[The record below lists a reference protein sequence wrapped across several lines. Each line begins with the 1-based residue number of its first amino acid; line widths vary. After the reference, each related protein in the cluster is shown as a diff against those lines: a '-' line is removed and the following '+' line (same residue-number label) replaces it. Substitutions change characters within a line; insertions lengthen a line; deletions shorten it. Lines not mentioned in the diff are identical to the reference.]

1 MASYL
6 SKLQH
11 FRWNWC
17 EITPSALCLDVE
29 WFFNRLNIR
38 FTEIATTS
46 ILSFVST
53 TWMKGL
59 VDRTVERSQKMNQL
73 PKHIFE
79 KFSSNRLWNDCKRL
93 SRNFSRF
100 VLIEFRKKFSL
111 WKISRYFYDI
121 FDLRF
126 SESFPSQLSQFS
138 WLNRNAPCSYDFHDL
153 FCSFRS
159 FQTNLHNSL

>member
-73 PKHIFE
+73 PKHNFE
-79 KFSSNRLWNDCKRL
+79 KFRQMVCKTTIKYFHK
-93 SRNFSRF
+93 NFQDSVQF
-100 VLIEFRKKFSL
+100 KFTNCVQFWKGYVIFTIFFSL
-111 WKISRYFYDI
+111 TFPNRFLFSSLSSA
-121 FDLRF
+121 DLT
-126 SESFPSQLSQFS
+126 EMPH
-138 WLNRNAPCSYDFHDL
+138 APMTFTTSLL
-153 FCSFRS
+153 F
-159 FQTNLHNSL
+159 

>member
-59 VDRTVERSQKMNQL
+59 VDRIVERSQKMNQL

-79 KFSSNRLWNDCKRL
+79 KFSSNRL
-93 SRNFSRF
+93 
-100 VLIEFRKKFSL
+100 
-111 WKISRYFYDI
+111 
-121 FDLRF
+121 
-126 SESFPSQLSQFS
+126 
-138 WLNRNAPCSYDFHDL
+138 
-153 FCSFRS
+153 
-159 FQTNLHNSL
+159 

>member
-17 EITPSALCLDVE
+17 ETTPSALCLDVE

-79 KFSSNRLWNDCKRL
+79 NFSSNCL
-93 SRNFSRF
+93 
-100 VLIEFRKKFSL
+100 
-111 WKISRYFYDI
+111 
-121 FDLRF
+121 
-126 SESFPSQLSQFS
+126 
-138 WLNRNAPCSYDFHDL
+138 
-153 FCSFRS
+153 
-159 FQTNLHNSL
+159 